1 MTLTDSTS
9 PAVAPR
15 VPWKVLV
22 VDDERAL
29 HDVTRLVL
37 RRLTLGDRPVELIS
51 AFSAE
56 EARAIVADTPD
67 IAVALIDVVMENDQ
81 AGLDLVR
88 DIRER
93 FDRQLTR
100 IILRT
105 GHPGLAPEREV
116 IQHFEIDDYRDKT
129 ELTSDRLF
137 TSVYAA
143 LRAYRTL
150 KMLDQTAD
158 GLEHILRASDD
169 RSDTLEAR
177 EFVELVLSDLK
188 RLARSTDDLV
198 LVSDSVATRA
208 DAGGA
213 TVVAGFGAFEEWSS
227 KNLAEV
233 ADGAI
238 AERLSGALSRRVFEI
253 DDDGVLL
260 SLPEWSGERLALWI
274 PTSRP
279 LEAHAIRLVSLFI
292 ERAYMRFDN
301 RRLEEEIQE
310 AQRLALTKLC
320 EAVDLRSNETG
331 KHIYRIAVYS
341 RRIAELAGLPR
352 EDVELIEA
360 ASPLHDVGKV
370 AVPDSI
376 LLKPARLTD
385 DEMSTM
391 RRHAEIGSQL
401 LSGARSRM
409 LQLAEEIAR
418 THHERWDG
426 TGYPNG
432 LKGEEIPIAG
442 RIVSIADVF
451 DALMSERCYKRAMSF
466 DESLAEIERGVG
478 TAFDPSLA
486 RSFLDHAEEF
496 RSIFDRHRDE

>member
-1 MTLTDSTS
+1 MTESG
-9 PAVAPR
+9 VAERTIEKR

-51 AFSAE
+51 AYSAE
-56 EARAIVADTPD
+56 EARAIVAETPD

-81 AGLDLVR
+81 AGLELVR

-93 FDRQLTR
+93 YDRPLTR

-137 TSVYAA
+137 TSVFAA

-158 GLEHILRASDD
+158 GLEHILRSADERTELVD
-169 RSDTLEAR
+169 AR
-177 EFVELVLSDLK
+177 QFVNLVLSDLT

-198 LVSDSVATRA
+198 LVRDSVATRA
-208 DAGGA
+208 DADGP
-213 TVVAGFGAFEEWSS
+213 TVVAGFGAFDEWSS
-227 KNLAEV
+227 KRLSDV
-233 ADGAI
+233 ADEGVKA
-238 AERLSGALSRRVFEI
+238 RLDRALADRVFEI
-253 DDDGVLL
+253 GNDGVLL
-260 SLPEWSGERLALWI
+260 SLPEWHGERLALWI

-279 LEAHAIRLVSLFI
+279 LEAHAVRLVSLFI

-341 RRIAELAGLPR
+341 RRLAELAGLSF
-352 EDVELIEA
+352 EEAELIEA
-360 ASPLHDVGKV
+360 AAPLHDVGKV

-376 LLKPARLTD
+376 LLKPARLDD
-385 DEMSTM
+385 DEMVTM

-432 LKGEEIPIAG
+432 LLGEEIPISG
-442 RIVSIADVF
+442 RIVSIVDVF
-451 DALMSERCYKRAMSF
+451 DALMSERCYKQAMSF
-466 DESLAEIERGVG
+466 DESIAEIERGVG
-478 TAFDPSLA
+478 TAFDPRLA
-486 RSFLDHAEEF
+486 ALFLENAEDF
-496 RSIFDRHRDE
+496 RSIFYRNRDD